1 MTNVVISNQ
10 IFTNQDEPTSSS
22 QPSFDKIPQKCA
34 VCARR
39 YTDENWHK
47 VDGIV
52 SRWGNGVKSETWQ
65 TSSKAD

>member
-22 QPSFDKIPQKCA
+22 QPSFDKIPQKCV

-47 VDGIV
+47 VDDIV
-52 SRWGNGVKSETWQ
+52 SRWGDGVKSETWQ